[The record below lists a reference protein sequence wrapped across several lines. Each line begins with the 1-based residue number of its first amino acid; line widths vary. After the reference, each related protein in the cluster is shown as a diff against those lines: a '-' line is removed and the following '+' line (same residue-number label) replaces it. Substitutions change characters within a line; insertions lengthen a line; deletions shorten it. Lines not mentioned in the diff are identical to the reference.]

1 MIQSLGPDRL
11 LAAYVNPGVLDKLT
25 PVQLEKIK
33 QKYGLNDPMMIRYIK
48 WLKNTLQGDLGWSL
62 VGKQPVKDAI
72 LNRLPW
78 TVELA
83 LYSIVPVVFVGVW
96 LGVIAAV
103 NRDKFLDHFVRIFA
117 VVGWSFPDFVFG
129 LIVLMVFYSILG

>member
-1 MIQSLGPDRL
+1 MLTYVVRRLLLLPLILFGLSLIVFGMIQSLGPDRL

-33 QKYGLNDPMMIRYIK
+33 QKYGLNNPMMIRYIK
-48 WLKNTLQGDLGWSL
+48 WLKNILRGNLGWSL

-83 LYSIVPVVFVGVW
+83 RCI
-96 LGVIAAV
+96 
-103 NRDKFLDHFVRIFA
+103 R
-117 VVGWSFPDFVFG
+117 
-129 LIVLMVFYSILG
+129 